1 MAAPNI
7 VSVNAIYG
15 NSTGKILTTGSQDI
29 VTNTGNLLVK
39 INTIMCSN
47 VTASSQ
53 TTTVYYYEQTS
64 STSFAFIYQ
73 VLIPGNSTL
82 DILVRPFYLKEN
94 DKITAL
100 AGANSSIHLVT
111 SYEILL

>member
-7 VSVNAIYG
+7 VNVNAIYG
-15 NSTGKILTTGSQDI
+15 NSTGKILTTSSQDI

-53 TTTVYYYEQTS
+53 TATVYYYEQVS

-73 VLIPGNSTL
+73 VIIPGNSSL

-100 AGANSSIHLVT
+100 AGAKSSIHLVT